1 MGNLFVYFH
10 HRALSI
16 KREPGTLQL
25 LGVLYYHN
33 NQLKEAEAT
42 WKEVLQ
48 LAPSNFET
56 RSNYVSAFSFS
67 FFFSR
72 RAAKFLKGI
81 FSYGKTILRCLGV
94 KQRKKMIN
102 HNLTSVKRLKS

>member
-25 LGVLYYHN
+25 LGVLYYHD

-42 WKEVLQ
+42 WKEALQ

-67 FFFSR
+67 FFFFSSHSKIFER
-72 RAAKFLKGI
+72 DFLLWENNIALFG
-81 FSYGKTILRCLGV
+81 SETN
-94 KQRKKMIN
+94 KKN
-102 HNLTSVKRLKS
+102 D

>member
-10 HRALSI
+10 LRALSI

-42 WKEVLQ
+42 WKEALQ
-48 LAPSNFET
+48 LAPSNVET

-67 FFFSR
+67 FSFFSR

-81 FSYGKTILRCLGV
+81 IS
-94 KQRKKMIN
+94 
-102 HNLTSVKRLKS
+102 

>member
-10 HRALSI
+10 LRALSI

-33 NQLKEAEAT
+33 NQLKEAEST
-42 WKEVLQ
+42 WKEALQ
-48 LAPSNFET
+48 LAPSNVET

-67 FFFSR
+67 FFSR

-81 FSYGKTILRCLGV
+81 ISLRKTILRCLGV
-94 KQRKKMIN
+94 KQRKSIN

>member
-10 HRALSI
+10 LRALSI

-42 WKEVLQ
+42 WKEALQ
-48 LAPSNFET
+48 LAPSNVET
-56 RSNYVSAFSFS
+56 RSNYVSAFS
-67 FFFSR
+67 FFSR

-81 FSYGKTILRCLGV
+81 IS
-94 KQRKKMIN
+94 
-102 HNLTSVKRLKS
+102 

>member
-42 WKEVLQ
+42 WKEALQ
-48 LAPSNFET
+48 LAPSNVET
-56 RSNYVSAFSFS
+56 RSNYVSAFSFP
-67 FFFSR
+67 FGLVAQQNFG
-72 RAAKFLKGI
+72 KGLFLKG
-81 FSYGKTILRCLGV
+81 
-94 KQRKKMIN
+94 KQYC
-102 HNLTSVKRLKS
+102 VVWE

>member
-10 HRALSI
+10 LRALSI
-16 KREPGTLQL
+16 KREPSTLQL

-42 WKEVLQ
+42 WKEALQ
-48 LAPSNFET
+48 LAPSNVET

-67 FFFSR
+67 FFSR

-81 FSYGKTILRCLGV
+81 IS
-94 KQRKKMIN
+94 
-102 HNLTSVKRLKS
+102 